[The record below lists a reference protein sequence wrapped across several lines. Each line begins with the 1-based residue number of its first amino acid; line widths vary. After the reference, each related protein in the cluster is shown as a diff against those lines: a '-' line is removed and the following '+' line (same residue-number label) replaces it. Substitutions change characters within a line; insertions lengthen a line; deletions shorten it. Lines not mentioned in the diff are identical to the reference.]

1 MPAAVAAFET
11 KRRSIVKSLS
21 WRLVAA
27 IITTTIAFL
36 MTGQIEFAAKIGLAD
51 TAVKLLVYFGH
62 ERLWNRI
69 PYGREPAPDYEV

>member
-1 MPAAVAAFET
+1 VAAVVAFET

-36 MTGQIEFAAKIGLAD
+36 MTGQMEFAAKIGLAD
-51 TAVKLLVYFGH
+51 TVVKLLIYFAH

>member
-1 MPAAVAAFET
+1 VAAAIAFET

-27 IITTTIAFL
+27 IITTSIAFL
-36 MTGQIEFAAKIGLAD
+36 MTGQMEFAAKIGLAD
-51 TAVKLLVYFGH
+51 TVIKLLIYFAH
-62 ERLWNRI
+62 ERIWNRI

>member
-1 MPAAVAAFET
+1 MAAVVAFET

-27 IITTTIAFL
+27 IITTSIAFL
-36 MTGQIEFAAKIGLAD
+36 MTGQMEFAAKIGLAD
-51 TAVKLLVYFGH
+51 TAIKLLVYFGH

-69 PYGREPAPDYEV
+69 PYGREATPDYEV

>member
-1 MPAAVAAFET
+1 VAAAIAFET

-27 IITTTIAFL
+27 IITTSIAFL
-36 MTGQIEFAAKIGLAD
+36 LTGQIEFAAKIGLAD
-51 TAVKLLVYFGH
+51 TMIKLLIYFAH